1 MRGLLVSTMF
11 LGLLLSGCGAAETG
25 GAAGPADRGAPTADA
40 GADAVLSPATPGGGA
55 NAFNPY
61 LHERLPNTRLM
72 SAEAAQM
79 LGKLGAHTQS
89 IEGEA
94 AYRAH
99 WRQELYPVV
108 FGDPRAPHEIL
119 VLLDFSAP
127 QSEKVWQAVVEAG
140 RSLSPQ
146 QCKIVVFG
154 NSRENYGTDLL
165 GLAIWISYSR
175 PGQAMPYL
183 SYALERW
190 NAVKA
195 EQKHSGGVKPF
206 TNEYDATAKATD
218 FPIHYGYLTKL
229 RPPVPAKDELAVAKY
244 CYDAGNVN
252 MYQTVQLCRY
262 YGVKSLPAVVADGK
276 VLGQVSAR
284 AIVNA
289 VK

>member
-1 MRGLLVSTMF
+1 MRGLLVSTML
-11 LGLLLSGCGAAETG
+11 LGLLLSGCGAVGPGET
-25 GAAGPADRGAPTADA
+25 AGSADRGVPSAAGTDA
-40 GADAVLSPATPGGGA
+40 ALSSSTPGGGA

-61 LHERLPNTRLM
+61 LRERLPNTRMM

-94 AYRAH
+94 AYREH

-108 FGDPRAPHEIL
+108 FGDPRASHEIL

-127 QSEKVWQAVVEAG
+127 QSEKVWQAVVEAS

-146 QCKIVVFG
+146 QCKIVIFG

-190 NAVKA
+190 NVVKA
-195 EQKHSGGVKPF
+195 KQKHSGGVRPF
-206 TNEYDATAKATD
+206 TNEYDATAMATD
-218 FPIHYGYLTKL
+218 FPIHYGYLTRL
-229 RPPVPAKDELAVAKY
+229 RPPVPAKNELPVAKY

-276 VLGQVSAR
+276 VLEQINTR
-284 AIVNA
+284 AIVSA

>member
-1 MRGLLVSTMF
+1 MHRLFVSILF

-25 GAAGPADRGAPTADA
+25 GNAGSADRGARSADA
-40 GADAVLSPATPGGGA
+40 ATNASMPGGGV
-55 NAFNPY
+55 NVFNPY
-61 LHERLPNTRLM
+61 LHDQLPNTRLM

-79 LGKLGAHTQS
+79 LGKLGARHQS

-94 AYRAH
+94 AYRRH

-108 FGDPRAPHEIL
+108 FGDPKAPHEIL
-119 VLLDFSAP
+119 VLLDFAAP
-127 QSEKVWQAVVEAG
+127 QSEKVWQAVAEAS

-165 GLAIWISYSR
+165 GLALWISYSR

-195 EQKHSGGVKPF
+195 EQKRSGSVKPF

-218 FPIHYGYLTKL
+218 FPIHYGYLSRL
-229 RPPVPAKDELAVAKY
+229 RPPVPARDELTVAKY
-244 CYDAGNVN
+244 CYNAGNVN

-284 AIVNA
+284 AIVDA

>member
-1 MRGLLVSTMF
+1 MRGLLVSTLF

-25 GAAGPADRGAPTADA
+25 GAVDA
-40 GADAVLSPATPGGGA
+40 GVPAAAAGKDAAFSSAMPGGGV

-61 LHERLPNTRLM
+61 LRESLPNTRLM

-79 LGKLGAHTQS
+79 LGKLGARNQS

-94 AYRAH
+94 AYRSH

-108 FGDPRAPHEIL
+108 FGDPKAPHEIL
-119 VLLDFSAP
+119 ALLDFAAP
-127 QSEKVWQAVVEAG
+127 QSEKIWQAVVEAS
-140 RSLSPQ
+140 RSLSPR

-195 EQKHSGGVKPF
+195 EQKRSGGVKPF
-206 TNEYDATAKATD
+206 TNEYDATARATD

-229 RPPVPAKDELAVAKY
+229 RPPVPARDELAVARY

-262 YGVKSLPAVVADGK
+262 YGIQGLPAVVADGK
-276 VLGQVSAR
+276 VLERVSAG

-289 VK
+289 LK